1 MFNPLKMKIVKD
13 QNDNEFKKDQN
24 NTNDEKDHNHIDQN

>member
-1 MFNPLKMKIVKD
+1 MKIVKD

-24 NTNDEKDHNHIDQN
+24 NTKDEKDHNHIDQN